1 MRVENMLIFK
11 ILQFLRKNHFQRLL
25 KKIVLLHYEI
35 TILNYFYFFK
45 KHMSYASKE

>member
-25 KKIVLLHYEI
+25 KKIVLLYYEI
-35 TILNYFYFFK
+35 TILSYFFK